1 MMKKFLVLIAAAGIA
16 LVAVFGMN
24 GLRNATD
31 DVVRAG
37 QGAIEAGQS
46 AIDAGRGAIEAG
58 QDAVGQVRDTAAVV
72 GELNTACDLVRA
84 AVDPQTPAQESAVLL
99 QQALGIVDS
108 VVTTYPD
115 VPGVSDLQGAVGTAR
130 GALEAD
136 PSGQVLK
143 ANPGAIE
150 SACSRIP
157 PLP

>member
-1 MMKKFLVLIAAAGIA
+1 MKKFALLLVAAGIA
-16 LVAVFGMN
+16 LVAVFGID

-37 QGAIEAGQS
+37 QGALEAGQ
-46 AIDAGRGAIEAG
+46 GAIEAGRNAVQSG

-72 GELNTACDLVRA
+72 GQLNTACDLVRT
-84 AVDPQTPAQESAVLL
+84 AVRPETQPQESADLL
-99 QQALGIVDS
+99 NEAVGIVDS
-108 VVTTYPD
+108 VVADYPD
-115 VPGVSDLQGAVGTAR
+115 VPGVADLDGAVGAAR
-130 GALEAD
+130 GVLAAD
-136 PSGQVLK
+136 PSGQALK

>member
-1 MMKKFLVLIAAAGIA
+1 MVMKKFMLLVAVTGVA
-16 LVAVFGMN
+16 LVAIFGLD
-24 GLRNATD
+24 GVRNATS

-37 QGAIEAGQS
+37 QGAF
-46 AIDAGRGAIEAG
+46 DAGRDAVAAG
-58 QDAVGQVRDTAAVV
+58 QGAVTQVRNTAAVV
-72 GELNTACDLVRA
+72 GQLNTACDLVRT
-84 AVDPQTPAQESAVLL
+84 AVRPETPADQSAGLL
-99 QQALGIVDS
+99 RQAVGIVDA

-115 VPGVSDLQGAVGTAR
+115 VPGVSDLHGAVGTAQV
-130 GALEAD
+130 ALATD